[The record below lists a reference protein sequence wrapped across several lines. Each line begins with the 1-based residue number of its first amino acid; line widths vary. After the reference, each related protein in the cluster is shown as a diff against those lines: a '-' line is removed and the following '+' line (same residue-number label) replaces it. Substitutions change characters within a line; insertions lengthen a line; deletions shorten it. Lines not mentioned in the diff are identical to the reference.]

1 MSYIKKYFHIIII
14 IILITSIISPSKKSN
29 EKNHLSNNSTSNSN
43 TKNSQNLQFNS
54 NLIQNV
60 FTTDFSKNL
69 FYTTLYIGPNH
80 IPQNFIIDTSSSL
93 VSFPYSNK
101 YKNYFKKTNLLKCSS
116 RICDYVDAN
125 VCEDDEKINYFKSDI
140 CSYDI
145 RKFNG
150 DGILGLFFKDIVFFS
165 IDNTQNNLNDINQSN
180 VYNKSIFK
188 SFALPIGCS
197 IRTRGKY
204 KVSNEFGVL
213 GMSNSPKA
221 LPNLLYNLGIIKQNI
236 FSLCFN
242 SKGGGYMSLG
252 DINDYY
258 KNSNLINYIPLIES
272 NLYYFIKLTSFK
284 FDKNDTNLINVPLIA
299 QVDTSRVISSFP
311 YVVYNKIINEFN
323 SHCMKLNNSCGT
335 FYYAREL
342 GYKYYC
348 SYFPNRKTLFHAIY
362 NYWPKITLSFGDI
375 KYKWHPKN
383 YFFHYYNSTANINKA
398 CFGIN
403 NQYSE
408 RVSLGINFIKGF
420 NFIFNRE
427 EKKLGFIKS
436 NCSKNNLNNND
447 DNETIFINGN
457 NNELKC
463 DALSFIKFFFDLIC
477 IFILLYLKIKH
488 LFKNMYI
495 IDNRIHKIN
504 ASDNINENL
513 ENKISFEGNNN
524 KK

>member
-14 IILITSIISPSKKSN
+14 LILIISIISSSKKSN
-29 EKNHLSNNSTSNSN
+29 ERRRLSVNSSSNSN

-60 FTTDFSKNL
+60 FNTNFSKNL
-69 FYTTLYIGPNH
+69 FYTTLYIGSNH

-93 VSFPYSNK
+93 VSFPYGKK
-101 YKNYFKKTNLLKCSS
+101 YKNYFKRTNILKCSS

-125 VCEDDEKINYFKSDI
+125 ACEDDEKINYFKSNI
-140 CSYDI
+140 CSYNI
-145 RKFNG
+145 KKFNG
-150 DGILGLFFKDIVFFS
+150 DGILGLFFKDIVYFS
-165 IDNTQNNLNDINQSN
+165 IENTENNENDVNVNQNAN
-180 VYNKSIFK
+180 YNKSIFK

-197 IRTRGKY
+197 IRTHGKY
-204 KVSNEFGVL
+204 RVSNEFGVL

-252 DINDYY
+252 EINNNYE
-258 KNSNLINYIPLIES
+258 NSNLINYIPLIES
-272 NLYYFIKLTSFK
+272 NHFYFIKLTSFK
-284 FDKNDTNLINVPLIA
+284 FDKNDTNLINVPLNA
-299 QVDTSRVISSFP
+299 QIDTSRVISSFP
-311 YVVYNKIINEFN
+311 YVVYNKIIKEFN
-323 SHCMKLNNSCGT
+323 SYCAKLNNSCGT
-335 FYYAREL
+335 FYNAREL

-348 SYFPNRKTLFHAIY
+348 SYFPNKKMLFNAIY

-383 YFFHYYNSTANINKA
+383 YFFHYYNSTTNINKA

-408 RVSLGINFIKGF
+408 RVSFGINFIKGH
-420 NFIFNRE
+420 NFIFNRA

-436 NCSKNNLNNND
+436 DCSKNNLFNND

-457 NNELKC
+457 NKELKC
-463 DALSFIKFFFDLIC
+463 DSLSFIKFIFDLIC
-477 IFILLYLKIKH
+477 IFILLYSKIKH
-488 LFKNMYI
+488 RLKNMYI
-495 IDNRIHKIN
+495 NDNSIYKIN
-504 ASDNINENL
+504 ASDKINETI
-513 ENKISFEGNNN
+513 EN
-524 KK
+524 